1 MKALI
6 SVFLT
11 IFIIDIKACDICG
24 CSVGSLYLGIMPKF
38 RTHYIGLHYQHQV
51 FKTLHHE
58 SLGTEKTSTELLQ
71 SFELRGRYN
80 INNRIQILGFV
91 PVHYNQQIE
100 ETNRTS
106 FKGLGDL
113 SALINYHLINSENK
127 TCTEWKQNLQIGA
140 GLKLPT
146 GKSKQ
151 LDVNNIWNPYLQA
164 GTGSWDVLMD
174 VIYTLR
180 YKKYGLNNTIL
191 YTLNSVNQNQYQFG
205 NRMSVNSSFFMI
217 EEYKYIIWA
226 PNFGLQTSLTGSD
239 VHDGYR
245 VVNSGG
251 DNLSLAV
258 GSDFYYKNIYLG
270 MNVALPLYN
279 NNDLISP
286 QFKINTTLLY
296 NF

>member
-1 MKALI
+1 
-6 SVFLT
+6 
-11 IFIIDIKACDICG
+11 
-24 CSVGSLYLGIMPKF
+24 
-38 RTHYIGLHYQHQV
+38 
-51 FKTLHHE
+51 
-58 SLGTEKTSTELLQ
+58 
-71 SFELRGRYN
+71 
-80 INNRIQILGFV
+80 
-91 PVHYNQQIE
+91 
-100 ETNRTS
+100 
-106 FKGLGDL
+106 
-113 SALINYHLINSENK
+113 
-127 TCTEWKQNLQIGA
+127 
-140 GLKLPT
+140 
-146 GKSKQ
+146 
-151 LDVNNIWNPYLQA
+151 
-164 GTGSWDVLMD
+164 MD